1 MCFPFQ
7 LYAFHLIAEGLTAFR
22 FSGIFFLRLNTV
34 FLLQRFEV
42 NYPIFNHVAND
53 DIGGMCI
60 KVGHQMLPQRNV
72 V

>member
-1 MCFPFQ
+1 M
-7 LYAFHLIAEGLTAFR
+7 FR
-22 FSGIFFLRLNTV
+22 FSGVFPVRLNTI
-34 FLLQRFEV
+34 LPIQLFEV
-42 NYPIFNHVAND
+42 NYPIFSHVAND